1 MDTCEM
7 SERIWQDDQETGIAD
22 AHEEGL
28 LLMSMALDGLLSAE
42 EEARFLSLIAEDD
55 AMDAS
60 WKQWQKVD
68 ALLEQMP
75 RAVPAGDFVARFEM
89 RLDKKERWAGV
100 RQRLGLAALAV
111 LGWVGAA
118 VVVIAAGWYIWANQ
132 TQWMSGFVRELVYY
146 PSAVSIGLRAAQS
159 TLSATV
165 SEPQSIAVVCSYVA
179 AGALLL
185 AAWLWFL
192 KRTTREEVVS

>member
-1 MDTCEM
+1 
-7 SERIWQDDQETGIAD
+7 
-22 AHEEGL
+22 
-28 LLMSMALDGLLSAE
+28 MSMALDGLLSAE